1 MPTVT
6 SLTLYPIKSCAGIA
20 LQSAMLTETGLSFA
34 TVHDRE
40 WMVVDRD
47 GQCLTQREY
56 PQMALIRPSLVD
68 GTLVLQTIGATPL
81 EIPLAR
87 AETTQ
92 IKTMQVQV
100 WDDNLLASDEGD
112 SCAAWFSTVLG
123 VACRLVRFHP
133 SATRVANNHWTADKD
148 VPTHFSDAYPL
159 LLISEASLADLNQKL
174 TARGLVSVP
183 MNRFRPNIVIDG
195 IEAFEEDYA
204 ESLTVAK
211 TDQAICLKPIKPC
224 PRCPMPAVDQLT
236 AQVGDNPVDVLQTY
250 RSNAMMDGAVTFGM
264 NMIVSEGSGQYLR
277 LGDVLELH
285 LAF

>member
-1 MPTVT
+1 MPTIT
-6 SLTLYPIKSCAGIA
+6 ALTLYPIKSCAGIA

-40 WMVVDRD
+40 WMVVDSA

-56 PQMALIRPSLVD
+56 PKMALIKPSIVD
-68 GTLVLQTIGATPL
+68 GKLLLQTTGATPL
-81 EIPLAR
+81 EIPPAP
-87 AETTQ
+87 AETTHV
-92 IKTMQVQV
+92 KTMQVQV
-100 WDDNLLASDEGD
+100 WDDSLLACDEGEN
-112 SCAAWFSTVLG
+112 AATWFSSVLG
-123 VACRLVRFHP
+123 IACRLVRFHP
-133 SATRVANNHWTADKD
+133 AASRVANNQWTSGKN

-174 TARGLVSVP
+174 TAKGLVSVP
-183 MNRFRPNIVIDG
+183 MNRFRPNIVVDG

-204 ESLTVAK
+204 DAFTK
-211 TDQAICLKPIKPC
+211 DQAICLKPIKPC

-236 AQVGDNPVDVLQTY
+236 AQVGDNPVDMLQTY
-250 RSNAMMDGAVTFGM
+250 RSNATMDGAVTFGM
-264 NMIVSEGSGQYLR
+264 NVIVSEGSGQNLK